1 MSVIS
6 LRNGQGRGF
15 REVKR
20 WVSVLIGVV
29 ALAGGAAGGAWAM
42 RGVIATALMQRAYER
57 AMAHDPLAELPDGLH
72 VRPVPRPRAADLPRT
87 APGRPGRGFRQ
98 HAGWRDANQL
108 YQPPTQHLVDASRH
122 PAWTI

>member
-1 MSVIS
+1 M
-6 LRNGQGRGF
+6 
-15 REVKR
+15 KR

-72 VRPVPRPRAADLPRT
+72 VRPVPRPRAADLPR
-87 APGRPGRGFRQ
+87 ADPGRAGRRLRQ
-98 HAGWRDANQL
+98 HAGPFD
-108 YQPPTQHLVDASRH
+108 
-122 PAWTI
+122 